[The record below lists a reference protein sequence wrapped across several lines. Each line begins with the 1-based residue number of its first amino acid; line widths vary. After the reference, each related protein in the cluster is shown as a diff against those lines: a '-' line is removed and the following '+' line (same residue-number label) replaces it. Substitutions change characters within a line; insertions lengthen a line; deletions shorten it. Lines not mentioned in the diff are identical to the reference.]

1 MSQKSFGIF
10 TLILMLNLFTFN
22 IYATEPMI
30 YSDNRE
36 YLEIMSQKNEI
47 LDSLNRGSAHL
58 EIGETISEDELKM
71 EQAFKVYANIKLNQA
86 EKVNAALQK
95 ANYIWQVPV
104 YTDTHTILIDITK
117 VTSISKDVPE
127 DVRMELEKNLN
138 QWHVGS
144 IHIFEEQ
151 TVNYAETVKAALENA
166 GYDSENYTYEIV
178 SGIPGI
184 RYPAAIVFNSEEKA
198 EFIIPA
204 EPSATH
210 AFKGNWP
217 TAVQT
222 AGSLSASNE
231 DNDSSMPLYDYN
243 DVARA
248 SKISDL
254 FGFGAVEITYQSRIF
269 NWKMI
274 AMISSISVVLI
285 LVIKKRK
292 NIFFF
297 QKYR

>member
-1 MSQKSFGIF
+1 M
-10 TLILMLNLFTFN
+10 
-22 IYATEPMI
+22 
-30 YSDNRE
+30 
-36 YLEIMSQKNEI
+36 
-47 LDSLNRGSAHL
+47 
-58 EIGETISEDELKM
+58 
-71 EQAFKVYANIKLNQA
+71 
-86 EKVNAALQK
+86 
-95 ANYIWQVPV
+95 
-104 YTDTHTILIDITK
+104 
-117 VTSISKDVPE
+117 TSISKDVPE

-151 TVNYAETVKAALENA
+151 TVNYAETVKAALKNA

-204 EPSATH
+204 EPSAAH

-217 TAVQT
+217 TVVQT
-222 AGSLSASNE
+222 VDLPSGPNK

-248 SKISDL
+248 SRISNL
-254 FGFGAVEITYQSRIF
+254 FGFGSVGITYQSSIF

-285 LVIKKRK
+285 LVIKKEK
-292 NIFFF
+292 TSSFFN
-297 QKYR
+297 